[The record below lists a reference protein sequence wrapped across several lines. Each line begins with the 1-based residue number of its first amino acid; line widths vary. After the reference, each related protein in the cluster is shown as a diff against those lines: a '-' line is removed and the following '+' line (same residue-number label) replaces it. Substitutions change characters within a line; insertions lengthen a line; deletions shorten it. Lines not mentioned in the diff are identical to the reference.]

1 MVTTTEFNMVHDMGA
16 LVIKDDQSWR
26 YGEQPAGTTT
36 VSLALNVF
44 ENASD
49 PLKAKYL
56 VGYDDAGT
64 QVAIRSGIPLAKIT
78 SGANKGLYGPYDS
91 TADDGRNGKIEG
103 LLESNIPVT
112 VTIKGWAA
120 KVDAVGMR
128 YRGDIITENLPV
140 DVTGAVW
147 AGDFWAVD
155 RSDGSVTMLPHEKP
169 AVSGGGAG

>member
-1 MVTTTEFNMVHDMGA
+1 MATTTEFNMVHDTSA
-16 LVIKDDQSWR
+16 PVIKDDQSWR
-26 YGEQPAGTTT
+26 FGTQPAGFTT
-36 VSLALNVF
+36 VSLALDVF

-49 PLKAKYL
+49 TLKEKYL

-64 QVAIRSGIPLAKIT
+64 QVAIRSGMPLAKIT

-91 TADDGRNGKIEG
+91 AATDGRAGTIEG

-128 YRGDIITENLPV
+128 YRGDIIVDNLPV

-155 RSDGSVTMLPHEKP
+155 QSDGSVAMLPHEKP
-169 AVSGGGAG
+169 AASGGGNG